1 MPRLVVLFVSVVASN
16 LISHVAFAAEK
27 SPPNIVVML
36 VDDMGFSDIGCF
48 GSEIP
53 TPHLDRLAA
62 GGVRLTQFYNSAR
75 CSPTRASLLTGLNP
89 HQAGMGW
96 LDGKVEPASR
106 GFHGK
111 LLPRCVTIA
120 EVLRERGY
128 LTAMTGKWH
137 LGQQNGT
144 PPWSRGFTRSMNSR
158 YGEVYF
164 PKEFDKPGTAMLY
177 LNGRELPKDS
187 PEIGSGDWYSTDLF
201 VDWGLKFVDEA
212 QAEKKPFFLYV
223 AQGAVHFPLRAPA
236 DVIAK
241 YRGKYLEGWDKLR
254 TARHKK
260 QIELGIVDGKQP
272 LSPRPKQSPA
282 WDSLTDDRRDRFD
295 QMMATYAAMIE
306 CIDRSMGTLVAGLEK
321 RGLLE
326 NTLILFMSDNGG
338 NAEGGPQGT
347 TNGTGPIGGRDSY
360 VLLGQNWATL
370 NNTPFVRYKHFT
382 HEGGISSAFIA
393 HWPNGIAAERRGKL
407 DHQPAHLIDIMATAV
422 DLSGAAYPTEFEGN
436 KILPMEGVSLR
447 PAFDGNP
454 LARKQPLFWEHEGNK
469 AVREGRWKLVQKWRG
484 PWELYDIDVDRVEQH
499 NLIAEQPERAAQ
511 MEAAWN
517 AWAERTFV
525 DPWPGPDH
533 DNSGGN
539 IPPSGAKKKKPAKS

>member
-1 MPRLVVLFVSVVASN
+1 MHRTLGFYIACVAI
-16 LISHVAFAAEK
+16 LLLPVTGAAVDK
-27 SPPNIVVML
+27 VPPNIVVVL

-48 GSEIP
+48 GSEVP
-53 TPHLDRLAA
+53 TPHLDRLA
-62 GGVRLTQFYNSAR
+62 GDGVRFTQFYNCAR

-96 LDGKVEPASR
+96 LDNKVEPASR

-111 LLPRCVTIA
+111 LLPRCVTMA
-120 EVLRERGY
+120 EVLRDAGY
-128 LTAMTGKWH
+128 FTAMSGKWH

-144 PPWSRGFTRSMNSR
+144 PPWSRGFMRSLNSR

-164 PKEFDKPGTAMLY
+164 PKESDRAGTTHLY
-177 LNGRELPKDS
+177 LNGREIPKDS
-187 PEIGSGDWYSTDLF
+187 PEIGKDWYSTDLF

-212 QAEKKPFFLYV
+212 QKEKKPFFLYV

-241 YRGKYLEGWDKLR
+241 YRGKYMQGWDKLR
-254 TARHKK
+254 VARHKK

-272 LSPRPKQSPA
+272 LSPRPADSPA
-282 WDSLTDDRRDRFD
+282 WDTRADDRQDRFD

-306 CIDRSMGTLVAGLEK
+306 CIDRSVGTLVDGLK
-321 RGLLE
+321 QRGLLD

-338 NAEGGPQGT
+338 NAEGGPPGT
-347 TNGTGPIGGRDSY
+347 TKGTGPIGGPDSY
-360 VLLGQNWATL
+360 VQLGMNWATL

-393 HWPNGIAAERRGKL
+393 HWPSGIDAARRGSL
-407 DHQPAHLIDIMATAV
+407 ERQPAHVIDVMATAV
-422 DLSGAAYPTEFEGN
+422 DLSGAKYPAESGGQ

-447 PAFDGNP
+447 PALAGKP
-454 LARKQPLFWEHEGNK
+454 LNRPQPLFWEHEGNK
-469 AVREGRWKLVQKWRG
+469 AVRDGRWKLVQKWRG
-484 PWELYDIDVDRVEQH
+484 PWELYDIDADRVEQH
-499 NLIAEQPERAAQ
+499 NVIADQPQRAAN

-525 DPWPGPDH
+525 DEWPGPDH
-533 DNSGGN
+533 TNWGQDIKVESQ
-539 IPPSGAKKKKPAKS
+539 K

>member
-1 MPRLVVLFVSVVASN
+1 MSRLLLLSFANLVVVAANLFLGSGRVSAGD
-16 LISHVAFAAEK
+16 AADAAR
-27 SPPNIVVML
+27 PNIVVML
-36 VDDMGFSDIGCF
+36 VDDMGYSDIGCF

-53 TPHLDRLAA
+53 TPNLDRLAHD
-62 GGVRLTQFYNSAR
+62 GVRFTQFYNSAR

-96 LDGKVEPASR
+96 LDGKVVPTSK

-120 EVLRERGY
+120 EVLQDAGY

-144 PPWSRGFTRSMNSR
+144 PPWTRGFMRSLNSR

-164 PKEFDKPGTAMLY
+164 PKEFDKPGTENLY
-177 LNGRELPKDS
+177 LNGREIKKDS
-187 PEIGSGDWYSTDLF
+187 PEIGQDWYSTDLF

-241 YRGKYLEGWDKLR
+241 YRGKYAVGWDELR

-260 QIELGIVDGKQP
+260 QIEMGIVDGKQP
-272 LSPRPKQSPA
+272 LSPRPEEVKA
-282 WDSLTDDRRDRFD
+282 WASLNDEQKDRFD

-306 CIDRSMGTLVAGLEK
+306 CIDRSMGALTKGLEQ
-321 RGLLE
+321 RGLLD
-326 NTLILFMSDNGG
+326 NTLILFLSDNGG
-338 NAEGGPQGT
+338 NAEGGPDGGT
-347 TNGTGPIGGRDSY
+347 KGTGPIGGPDSY
-360 VLLGQNWATL
+360 VHLGMSWATL
-370 NNTPFVRYKHFT
+370 NNTPFFRYKHFT

-393 HWPNGIAAERRGKL
+393 HWPKGIDAARRGKL
-407 DHQPAHLIDIMATAV
+407 EPQPAHLIDIMATAV
-422 DLSGAAYPTEFEGN
+422 DLAGAKYPTEFNGN
-436 KILPMEGVSLR
+436 QVLPLEGVSLR
-447 PAFDGNP
+447 PGFNGQSLNRP
-454 LARKQPLFWEHEGNK
+454 QPLFWEHEGNK
-469 AVREGRWKLVQKWRG
+469 AVRDGRWKLVQKWRG
-484 PWELYDIDVDRVEQH
+484 PWELYDIETDRVEQH
-499 NLIAEQPERAAQ
+499 NVIAEQSERAAK
-511 MEAAWN
+511 MEAAWT

-525 DPWPGPDH
+525 DDWPGPDH
-533 DNSGGN
+533 TNWGQD
-539 IPPSGAKKKKPAKS
+539 IKVEKK